1 MPCCCSS
8 FALQCERICQM
19 RKKEE
24 DESESEKVI
33 DTNVDDSSSSSS
45 SSTLAIN
52 AAETDEIEVKHD
64 EAIEDSEGST
74 HKDTERLN

>member
-24 DESESEKVI
+24 EESESEKVI
-33 DTNVDDSSSSSS
+33 DTNIDDYSSSSS

-64 EAIEDSEGST
+64 EAKEEGST
-74 HKDTERLN
+74 HTDTERLD

>member
-1 MPCCCSS
+1 
-8 FALQCERICQM
+8 M

-24 DESESEKVI
+24 EESESAKVI

-64 EAIEDSEGST
+64 EAIEDSGST
-74 HKDTERLN
+74 HKKTERLD